1 MEPTLKVLQRRAY
14 SFLLTR
20 AGCGFALVSLLLT
33 LNTLI
38 AVVFGG
44 CYVRTILTVRA
55 PRRAA
60 PRRAAQLRGV
70 SRR

>member
-55 PRRAA
+55 PSEMLVPAA
-60 PRRAAQLRGV
+60 TSRPRERV
-70 SRR
+70 